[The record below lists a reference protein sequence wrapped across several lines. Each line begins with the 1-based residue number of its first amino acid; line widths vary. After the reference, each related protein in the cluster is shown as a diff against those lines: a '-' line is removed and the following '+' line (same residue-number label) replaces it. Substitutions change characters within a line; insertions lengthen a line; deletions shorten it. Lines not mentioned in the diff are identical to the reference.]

1 MLTALVCRVLIVV
14 GCVLLLLLARNEL
27 QKSSLLLSARGT
39 LVAVGELVQGTYIA
53 CLQIE
58 DSMK

>member
-1 MLTALVCRVLIVV
+1 MLTALVCMVLIVV

-39 LVAVGELVQGTYIA
+39 LVAVGELVLSFI
-53 CLQIE
+53 LQN
-58 DSMK
+58 